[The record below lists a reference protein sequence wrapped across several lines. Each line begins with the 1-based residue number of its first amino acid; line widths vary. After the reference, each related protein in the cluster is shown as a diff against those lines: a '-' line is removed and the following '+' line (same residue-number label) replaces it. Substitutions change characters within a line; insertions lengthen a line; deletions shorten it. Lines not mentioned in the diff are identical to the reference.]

1 MTVVKNR
8 HVVTFPTLTPKER
21 KTVQAIVK
29 RWLAMQKR
37 WGIALSDAMSVEMD
51 LYATHGD
58 CGLKFAALLA
68 ADDFNFGHDLSG
80 IQAHMNRRTG
90 KLDNH
95 FLPRFSGG
103 GQ

>member
-1 MTVVKNR
+1 MNTLKNR

-21 KTVQAIVK
+21 KTVRAIVK
-29 RWLAMQKR
+29 RWLAMYKR
-37 WGIALSDAMSVEMD
+37 WGIAPPDALSVEMD

-68 ADDFNFGHDLSG
+68 ADDFNFVHDLGG
-80 IQAHMNRRTG
+80 IRAHMNRRTG

-103 GQ
+103 VQ